1 MEINEEKQ
9 FINISEWFG
18 SSGMEKNSA
27 VNAVNIHSLYVKL
40 AVSTQSQSGRRLRG
54 QMFYTTWTCT
64 LQDFTKITQSDT
76 KMF

>member
-1 MEINEEKQ
+1 MKINEEKR

-40 AVSTQSQSGRRLRG
+40 AVSTQS
-54 QMFYTTWTCT
+54 
-64 LQDFTKITQSDT
+64 
-76 KMF
+76 